1 MLIAPTRWGN
11 TARQNTREQRDSGG
25 LLESLATISVID
37 PNTMFVE
44 SNKRMAIIFD
54 RECWMASILDENLG
68 QIRVTLVLVGCRRAF
83 FSRRGSRRTAPQVV
97 AKTRLSPSH
106 NPKVGGSNP
115 PPWGPSAILPATQ
128 CRASVTGV
136 EAHAGVSTDNP
147 PQRGVSRAIS
157 ASKDWIALRSWR

>member
-68 QIRVTLVLVGCRRAF
+68 QIRVTLVVVGCRRAF
-83 FSRRGSRRTAPQVV
+83 FRVAGVV
-97 AKTRLSPSH
+97 A
-106 NPKVGGSNP
+106 
-115 PPWGPSAILPATQ
+115 
-128 CRASVTGV
+128 
-136 EAHAGVSTDNP
+136 
-147 PQRGVSRAIS
+147 QRR
-157 ASKDWIALRSWR
+157 K